1 MCVELSLTTGHAASL
16 QMSREDCETKRE
28 VNTVS
33 YRAEG
38 RRLFDMWI
46 FFVFLAHI
54 SSVAS
59 LKTASAGESVTFHCS
74 HFLADGNVKY
84 FCRESCVG
92 ENILIRSETGEK
104 LARTGRYAL
113 LDEGSDF
120 TVTVAD
126 LRPSD
131 SGTYVCGVDRFL
143 KDTYSYIILSVIEV
157 STLTPVR
164 TSSTRPPPRR
174 TTTDKTD
181 LLVHVGASFGALVL
195 VFTVILFIFIKLKHK
210 QKKRSSGWTPSTHQP
225 DFPTYAAPNITAQT
239 DSLNYSCVQFVKGPD
254 CGVKIA
260 PLTPQTL
267 LGQTSVPHSDLFII
281 IPSVGLVLLLI
292 SAVLLV
298 VVVRKKRK
306 MCELH
311 VTSRKREENAYE
323 RENPT
328 AVSNIHPSQSDAG
341 PAPNDFHSPPDPDL
355 DYVNAAASVR
365 SDVNPDQIY
374 TQLDSSRQSQVYESL
389 RTSSVQKASVYH
401 SINQAQ

>member
-1 MCVELSLTTGHAASL
+1 
-16 QMSREDCETKRE
+16 
-28 VNTVS
+28 
-33 YRAEG
+33 
-38 RRLFDMWI
+38 MWI
-46 FFVFLAHI
+46 FLLLWSCVCIAAVI
-54 SSVAS
+54 AQ
-59 LKTASAGESVTFHCS
+59 TAIFGHRGERLDIRCPYKSGYES
-74 HFLADGNVKY
+74 NSKY
-84 FCRESCVG
+84 FCKGDCNFINKKIVVKSG
-92 ENILIRSETGEK
+92 SPAK
-104 LARTGRYAL
+104 
-113 LDEGSDF
+113 DE
-120 TVTVAD
+120 
-126 LRPSD
+126 
-131 SGTYVCGVDRFL
+131 RF
-143 KDTYSYIILSVIEV
+143 S
-157 STLTPVR
+157 LTDDK
-164 TSSTRPPPRR
+164 SRR
-174 TTTDKTD
+174 
-181 LLVHVGASFGALVL
+181 
-195 VFTVILFIFIKLKHK
+195 VFTVSISDLRSEDEGLYWCAV
-210 QKKRSSGWTPSTHQP
+210 KRSLPLPDVYSEILLQVRLDERTTEFQFLITSTLV
-225 DFPTYAAPNITAQT
+225 
-239 DSLNYSCVQFVKGPD
+239 SS
-254 CGVKIA
+254 A

-306 MCELH
+306 MCGLVFFSVEELH

>member
-54 SSVAS
+54 SS
-59 LKTASAGESVTFHCS
+59 
-74 HFLADGNVKY
+74 
-84 FCRESCVG
+84 
-92 ENILIRSETGEK
+92 
-104 LARTGRYAL
+104 
-113 LDEGSDF
+113 
-120 TVTVAD
+120 
-126 LRPSD
+126 D
-131 SGTYVCGVDRFL
+131 SGTYACGVDRFL

-225 DFPTYAAPNITAQT
+225 DFPTYAALNITAQT
-239 DSLNYSCVQFVKGPD
+239 DSLNYSSVQFVKGPD
-254 CGVKIA
+254 CGVKIGELFEMI
-260 PLTPQTL
+260 PVETLYSHVQTR
-267 LGQTSVPHSDLFII
+267 H
-281 IPSVGLVLLLI
+281 
-292 SAVLLV
+292 
-298 VVVRKKRK
+298 
-306 MCELH
+306 
-311 VTSRKREENAYE
+311 
-323 RENPT
+323 
-328 AVSNIHPSQSDAG
+328 
-341 PAPNDFHSPPDPDL
+341 
-355 DYVNAAASVR
+355 R
-365 SDVNPDQIY
+365 SDTTDPNPVIY
-374 TQLDSSRQSQVYESL
+374 SNFNKGQ
-389 RTSSVQKASVYH
+389 
-401 SINQAQ
+401 